1 MYLFPSP
8 ISGSCPFSGNWS
20 PCPILPPLGPL
31 TRSTCCP
38 RYPPRCKSSSDPSL
52 TSPSQM
58 DGAGFLAQ
66 AGKTPSICFAP
77 GKGPWCLGQS
87 PCPDLTSTWH
97 LPAAPVCFPHTGT
110 CHQSEVAPGLLLS
123 FSGPVKNRPTL
134 VGQQGPPLR
143 PLCIFLLLW
152 SRNQNQPRERLAQRG
167 YHCRHCRCFLGAS
180 LDTLPMGKSY
190 ADTCFTFRLHSPKPL
205 LICTRKSKVWWD
217 FTMLLGWLDVFNQ
230 SYVKTII
237 KSFK

>member
-8 ISGSCPFSGNWS
+8 ISGSCPFSGDWS

-31 TRSTCCP
+31 TQSTCCP

-77 GKGPWCLGQS
+77 GKGPWCWGQS

-134 VGQQGPPLR
+134 VGQQGPPKAIMHFPSAVVTEPKPTTRKVGSKGL
-143 PLCIFLLLW
+143 PLPTLQVLLGGL
-152 SRNQNQPRERLAQRG
+152 
-167 YHCRHCRCFLGAS
+167 LG
-180 LDTLPMGKSY
+180 
-190 ADTCFTFRLHSPKPL
+190 HSPHGQVL
-205 LICTRKSKVWWD
+205 R
-217 FTMLLGWLDVFNQ
+217 
-230 SYVKTII
+230 
-237 KSFK
+237 